1 MTELL
6 ISAALHNTTDH
17 LMAVQQPFGR
27 EEVAALVL
35 SVRVSHVNND
45 STITTC
51 RGLRALEPFAFSLY
65 MHMSTLSLVLVYNH
79 DVDVIHSPGLYGNCN
94 A

>member
-1 MTELL
+1 
-6 ISAALHNTTDH
+6 
-17 LMAVQQPFGR
+17 MAVQQPFGR

-35 SVRVSHVNND
+35 SVRVSHVNKLLND

-65 MHMSTLSLVLVYNH
+65 MSTLSLVLVYNH
-79 DVDVIHSPGLYGNCN
+79 DVDVIHSPGLYVNCN